1 MTKCANSECTKL
13 GVHLCGGC
21 KGVRYCSAACQ
32 KVHWKQARWPLAT
45 SKSARPPQMP
55 QAEAMLT
62 PTARWPRACPHGR
75 YPSSKSFSSSLARQA
90 RGVSRRQTSCT
101 ELLVQLNGTAGVS
114 TAQWSG
120 HCRLVPL
127 PRATPSPVARYRVAR
142 ARLHTRISFTRALIS
157 LPRIALFVPQ
167 LLQPCLLCTLL
178 LGMGV
183 SPPPPPPRTHRTCAP
198 RR

>member
-1 MTKCANSECTKL
+1 
-13 GVHLCGGC
+13 
-21 KGVRYCSAACQ
+21 VRRVQGREVLLSCVPCRRSIGS
-32 KVHWKQARWPLAT
+32 KVAT

-75 YPSSKSFSSSLARQA
+75 YPSSRSFSSSLARQA
-90 RGVSRRQTSCT
+90 RGVSSSKAD
-101 ELLVQLNGTAGVS
+101 LVHRAVSATQRAAGVS
-114 TAQWSG
+114 TTQWSG

-127 PRATPSPVARYRVAR
+127 PRAIVPPSPIAHYRVAR

-157 LPRIALFVPQ
+157 LPPLALFVPQ
-167 LLQPCLLCTLL
+167 LPQPCLLCTLL
-178 LGMGV
+178 WGLRV